1 MRTENSELIYRYIC
15 IHIYEWEKTHRKIK
29 WSPLRIRCMNSIP
42 KPYGTKCVFISANLC
57 RSFENRISFVDHI
70 RSIEICGDTHIS
82 RILWTFRHHENEA
95 TENEKR
101 KIKMKQI
108 EEEIPASE
116 SVNCLKQW
124 TKKKKQD
131 SNGENKMT
139 DESFMCNLA
148 IALKQN
154 NQTVGEKKP

>member
-1 MRTENSELIYRYIC
+1 MHTENSELIYRYIY

-29 WSPLRIRCMNSIP
+29 WSPLRIRCMNRIA

-70 RSIEICGDTHIS
+70 RSIEICGETHLS
-82 RILWTFRHHENEA
+82 RILWTFRHRENEA
-95 TENEKR
+95 AENEKG

-108 EEEIPASE
+108 EEEKLASD

-124 TKKKKQD
+124 TKKKTRKQWR
-131 SNGENKMT
+131 E
-139 DESFMCNLA
+139 
-148 IALKQN
+148 QN
-154 NQTVGEKKP
+154 DRWILYVQFGNRVKTEQSYCRRKKP